1 MNWKAMM
8 VLGIALMFAVGCGGS
23 SAETAEDPGPGAGT
37 DSPVADD
44 AGTAEA
50 ADDEPGASH
59 DDGYSVE
66 DELVCRA
73 NMESIAMFLM
83 TESQMAGSCP
93 ATLEELQG
101 IHPSHAFIEI
111 VCSGTPYIYEVDG
124 PDYTIRCPNG
134 HGEVVNGEIS
144 WSW

>member
-1 MNWKAMM
+1 MNWKAMI

-23 SAETAEDPGPGAGT
+23 SAETAEDPGTGTGT
-37 DSPVADD
+37 DTSVADD

-50 ADDEPGASH
+50 ADD
-59 DDGYSVE
+59 GYSVE
-66 DELVCRA
+66 DEMVCRA
-73 NMESIAMFLM
+73 NMESIAMLLM
-83 TESQMAGSCP
+83 SESQMAGSCP
-93 ATLEELQG
+93 ATLEEFQD
-101 IHPSHAFIEI
+101 IHPAHAAMEI